1 MLPAPKPGQTQAS
14 PYQGAF
20 YQRFRRLLSLAIR
33 YRVLFLGSLMGL
45 LVLSVLG
52 FRFVP
57 QLYFPDSSRLQIMI
71 DYWAPEGT
79 RIQQTSAGLEKIE
92 KYLQEHPAVASVS
105 TFIGKGPPRFY
116 LPVSAEDPYTSY
128 AQLIVNT
135 KTLSG
140 VNQLVADTDAW
151 VRENVPEA
159 MVRVRKYAVGAFDDW
174 KIEARFSGPA
184 NADPAT
190 LRRLAEEGANI
201 LRDCPYA
208 KEVRTNWR
216 EQVQALAPRYN
227 QERGRW
233 ARVSR
238 DDLARTTR
246 RASDGV
252 VVGQYRQE
260 DDLIPIV
267 ARNVEQ
273 ERQRA
278 ATSLEDFQITPR
290 LSSHAVPVSQVVD
303 GIATP
308 WEDPIIWRWDRR
320 RAITVQCSPN
330 GVTAP
335 TLRNAVLAKF
345 EAIKLPPGY
354 RLDWDGEYWSAKQ
367 SQEALAAGNRAGS
380 GDHAVHPRR
389 PVQRIPAHADLHP
402 GHPLRDDRNH
412 GRAADDR
419 HAVRLH
425 RTFGSHEPFGNDDQE
440 RRGAAGRGQCQ
451 SCSVDSLPTT
461 RSSRRPSPG

>member
-1 MLPAPKPGQTQAS
+1 M
-14 PYQGAF
+14 
-20 YQRFRRLLSLAIR
+20 
-33 YRVLFLGSLMGL
+33 
-45 LVLSVLG
+45 
-52 FRFVP
+52 
-57 QLYFPDSSRLQIMI
+57 
-71 DYWAPEGT
+71 
-79 RIQQTSAGLEKIE
+79 
-92 KYLQEHPAVASVS
+92 ASVS

-135 KTLSG
+135 KSLSG
-140 VNQLVADTDAW
+140 VNQLLADTDAW

-184 NADPAT
+184 NADPAI

-201 LRDCPYA
+201 LRDYPYA

-216 EQVQALAPRYN
+216 EQVQALKPRYN

-238 DDLARTTR
+238 DDLARTMR

-252 VVGQYRQE
+252 TVGQYRQE
-260 DDLIPIV
+260 DDLIPIM

-278 ATSLEDFQITPR
+278 ATSLEDLQVTPQ

-303 GIATP
+303 GIATS

-335 TLRNAVLAKF
+335 
-345 EAIKLPPGY
+345 
-354 RLDWDGEYWSAKQ
+354 D
-367 SQEALAAGNRAGS
+367 AAQCRIGQ
-380 GDHAVHPRR
+380 
-389 PVQRIPAHADLHP
+389 VQC
-402 GHPLRDDRNH
+402 DR
-412 GRAADDR
+412 
-419 HAVRLH
+419 
-425 RTFGSHEPFGNDDQE
+425 T
-440 RRGAAGRGQCQ
+440 
-451 SCSVDSLPTT
+451 
-461 RSSRRPSPG
+461 SRRL